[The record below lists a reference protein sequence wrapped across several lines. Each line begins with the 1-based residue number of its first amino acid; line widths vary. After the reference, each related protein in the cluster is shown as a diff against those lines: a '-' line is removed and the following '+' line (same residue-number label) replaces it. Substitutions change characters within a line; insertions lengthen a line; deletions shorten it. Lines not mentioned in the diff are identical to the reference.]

1 MVGKKTGMKSDVYS
15 FGIIL
20 WEMYTEKV
28 PYNNRFRSFNGNAR
42 PNNYFI
48 FYIYIVYFDNI
59 YFIIILFLYF
69 YIYIYFNIFF

>member
-42 PNNYFI
+42 PKNYFI
-48 FYIYIVYFDNI
+48 FYIYTYIVYFDNI
-59 YFIIILFLYF
+59 YLIIICF
-69 YIYIYFNIFF
+69 YIYFNIIF